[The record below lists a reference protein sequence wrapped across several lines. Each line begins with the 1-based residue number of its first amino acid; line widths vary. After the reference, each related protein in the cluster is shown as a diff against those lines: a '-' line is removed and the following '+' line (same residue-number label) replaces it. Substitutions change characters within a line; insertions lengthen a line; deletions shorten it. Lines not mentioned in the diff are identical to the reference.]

1 MRSLLFVPADSARKL
16 DKAMSSGADALIID
30 LEDSIALD
38 GKARARE
45 SAAAFLKDAMANAQR
60 PVLMVR
66 VNGLQTGLTDADLDC
81 VAPAKPDAIMLPK
94 AEGGSAVVHADA
106 KLAVREA
113 QNDLPEGHIK
123 ILPIATETAAAL
135 FMVGTFAGVS
145 SRLIGMTWGAE
156 DLSAEL
162 GARANRDAQGRFL
175 DPYRLARSLCLAG
188 AAAAAVP
195 AIDTVFVDFRNDA
208 GFRRECEEACRD
220 GFVGKMAIHPAQV
233 PIINEVFTPS
243 AEAIAHAQ
251 SVIAAF
257 AAAPGAGVVG
267 IGGVMYDRPHLA
279 RAKQL
284 LARAPS
290 SPDKKLTEG
299 GQRRVAPCPRHCAPW
314 TAWASLRSA
323 HPTHGWNASRM
334 PLSDRKRVRRE
345 IRASPRVICP
355 RTFRA
360 ARRDRSTSVVRY
372 GRRRRPVRL

>member
-38 GKARARE
+38 GKARARQ
-45 SAAAFLKDAMANAQR
+45 SAAAFLKDAMASATR
-60 PVLMVR
+60 PYLMVR

-94 AEGGSAVVHADA
+94 AEGGAALAHADA

-113 QNDLPEGHIK
+113 QNDLPDGHIK

-135 FMVGTFAGVS
+135 FVVGTFAGAS
-145 SRLIGMTWGAE
+145 ARLIGMTWGAE

-162 GARANRDAQGRFL
+162 GARANRDVQGRFL

-195 AIDTVFVDFRNDA
+195 AIDTVFVDFRDDA

-243 AEAIAHAQ
+243 ADAIAHAQ

-257 AAAPGAGVVG
+257 AAAPSAGVVG
-267 IGGVMYDRPHLA
+267 IGGVMYDRPHLV

-284 LARAPS
+284 LARIP
-290 SPDKKLTEG
+290 
-299 GQRRVAPCPRHCAPW
+299 
-314 TAWASLRSA
+314 
-323 HPTHGWNASRM
+323 
-334 PLSDRKRVRRE
+334 
-345 IRASPRVICP
+345 SPR
-355 RTFRA
+355 A
-360 ARRDRSTSVVRY
+360 HEKS
-372 GRRRRPVRL
+372 